1 MAGGA
6 GDAGSV
12 GTTVWL
18 GALVAKRA
26 GGRMLEDKRPR
37 ESEKMLRRRQSADN
51 GAGPWTHLCV
61 TLIHITN
68 QNWLGSP
75 VSEGHFSGPPKAS
88 DCPYVPLIKDFFNF

>member
-1 MAGGA
+1 MLAFGSISSVSLDMAGGA

-51 GAGPWTHLCV
+51 GAGPWTHG
-61 TLIHITN
+61 
-68 QNWLGSP
+68 LG
-75 VSEGHFSGPPKAS
+75 GAA
-88 DCPYVPLIKDFFNF
+88 